1 MKERKDTR
9 RASYCTRGRRDCEY
23 RWRDFE
29 LLYLQY
35 DLLHNERTVLWSK
48 PVSELRQVKRY
59 RHISLSLYD
68 RRFGSTRCLSD
79 KTIHVIYAKVA
90 ATYHRYRFWTCTHS
104 FCNAHICTHACTH
117 ACTPVRRTFIH
128 TLCLARF
135 QSHSFPL

>member
-90 ATYHRYRFWTCTHS
+90 ATYHRYHFWTCTHS
-104 FCNAHICTHACTH
+104 FCNAHMHTRMHTGAAH
-117 ACTPVRRTFIH
+117 LHSH
-128 TLCLARF
+128 TLSRTLSVSLF
-135 QSHSFPL
+135 SIV